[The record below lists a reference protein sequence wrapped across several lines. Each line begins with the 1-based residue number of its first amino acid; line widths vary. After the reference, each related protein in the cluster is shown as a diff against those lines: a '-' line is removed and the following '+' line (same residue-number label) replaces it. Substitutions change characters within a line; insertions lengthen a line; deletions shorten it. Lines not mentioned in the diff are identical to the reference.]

1 MEAER
6 LELKEKGSDM
16 DISKRKCYGYGDGG
30 DGDGACPACGC
41 RHMEARKT
49 SASKLSVT
57 FSVKCRNCGWETR
70 RTVGIEVVTE
80 Q

>member
-1 MEAER
+1 
-6 LELKEKGSDM
+6 M

-30 DGDGACPACGC
+30 DGDDGACPVCGC

-57 FSVKCRNCGWETR
+57 FAIKCRNCGWETR
-70 RTVGIEVVTE
+70 RMVGIEVATE

>member
-1 MEAER
+1 
-6 LELKEKGSDM
+6 M

-41 RHMEARKT
+41 RHMEAVKIAANKDSITFR
-49 SASKLSVT
+49 VT
-57 FSVKCRNCGWETR
+57 CRYCGWQTR
-70 RTVGIEVVTE
+70 RTVSIDVATE